1 MIIHENLLYSTDYG
15 SGKVKI
21 YNLHDFE
28 LINSFPVLGPCFDM
42 VISYPFIFSACWNKI
57 IEVVDLRTYEKVQVL
72 RGHQSIVNKLLIR
85 NDILYSCSAD
95 KTIRKWDI
103 SEESIHGD
111 MSIKAMFIYKG
122 HSSKVTDVVMING
135 KLWSG
140 DENGDILVIYSIM
153 IGLTI
158 DMGGIYRG
166 DIGVFQIRIS
176 D

>member
-95 KTIRKWDI
+95 KTIRVCRGCHHLL
-103 SEESIHGD
+103 IHL
-111 MSIKAMFIYKG
+111 MLQY
-122 HSSKVTDVVMING
+122 IN
-135 KLWSG
+135 LITTR
-140 DENGDILVIYSIM
+140 NGI
-153 IGLTI
+153 
-158 DMGGIYRG
+158 
-166 DIGVFQIRIS
+166 
-176 D
+176 